1 MAQKKKEPKKTT
13 KTKKPRRP
21 KRSGSRLPTQKVGT
35 SGAAKK
41 PMRKTVTKKP
51 VASAKRKQVVTLA
64 STQRGESE
72 SKGLSG
78 KPQEKKRKYLE
89 TVGRRKTAVA
99 RVRLFTSS
107 PSQSAME
114 GNLVV
119 NDKLYKEFF
128 PKLELQQIVESPLR
142 RLKSL
147 NRFQAIIKV
156 KGGGTKGQAEAIR
169 HGLAR
174 ALVLFDPNFRKKLKK
189 MGFLTR
195 DPRKKERKK
204 YGLKKARRAPQW
216 RKR

>member
-1 MAQKKKEPKKTT
+1 MTKTKAKKTT
-13 KTKKPRRP
+13 KKTKKSQPKALEPAKKSVKKPVRKTSAKKPQRP
-21 KRSGSRLPTQKVGT
+21 KESESRLQTQKVET
-35 SGAAKK
+35 SE
-41 PMRKTVTKKP
+41 
-51 VASAKRKQVVTLA
+51 L
-64 STQRGESE
+64 
-72 SKGLSG
+72 
-78 KPQEKKRKYLE
+78 QEKKRKYLE

-107 PSQSAME
+107 PSESAME
-114 GNLVV
+114 GNLII

-128 PKLELQQIVESPLR
+128 PELELQQIVESPLK

-189 MGFLTR
+189 VGFLTR